1 VTVNDILP
9 TDPPSGVVVA
19 AVSSVVTSHGACFP
33 VVNGEFSCNI
43 GLLAV
48 GSTAT
53 ITAGM
58 SINLTPTPT
67 ETDLDVLQLSSVPTS
82 VTRGNPITVNVDF
95 VNHGPSTATGVMVT
109 TRFSRVSGLIEVRSM
124 TSTQGTCSSS
134 AGGVVCTVGT
144 LLRNAQKRI
153 SIVIV
158 PPSPGQ
164 LAIETQIEGIEWDP
178 SGLIAPENNT
188 KSVTVQ
194 VN

>member
-1 VTVNDILP
+1 
-9 TDPPSGVVVA
+9 
-19 AVSSVVTSHGACFP
+19 
-33 VVNGEFSCNI
+33 
-43 GLLAV
+43 
-48 GSTAT
+48 
-53 ITAGM
+53 
-58 SINLTPTPT
+58 
-67 ETDLDVLQLSSVPTS
+67 
-82 VTRGNPITVNVDF
+82 
-95 VNHGPSTATGVMVT
+95 MVT
-109 TRFSRVSGLIEVRSM
+109 TRFSRVSGLIEIRSM